1 MSPFNELRI
10 MNAHEQQ
17 LVGLIN
23 EKTEEIRESDIL
35 LTQSVSRLET
45 AIELLP
51 TSQIQPE
58 KLYQFLEE
66 TEARV
71 ERLTRSLY
79 SAMEAHTLVFRS

>member
-1 MSPFNELRI
+1 

-17 LVGLIN
+17 LVGLLN
-23 EKTEEIRESDIL
+23 EKTEEIRQSEVL

-45 AIELLP
+45 AIDLFP
-51 TSQIQPE
+51 TSKIQPE

-71 ERLTRSLY
+71 EQLTRSLY
-79 SAMEAHTLVFRS
+79 SAMETHTLAFRS